1 MTTGSSDDRRG
12 AATRG
17 ERATSPTRTGS
28 LRHGRKRLG
37 PRRAGYRRSAPVP
50 PTRRTRQDDHNEPAA
65 PRCSQTLPSPLVRPP
80 ELPLLSLRIARFG
93 GHRNT
98 VVRPRTVTILRL
110 SLRIARFGG
119 HRNVATSAL
128 TPPSS
133 GTSLRIA
140 RFGGHRNGREP
151 ELTSDV
157 LGVATHSPL
166 RRA

>member
-1 MTTGSSDDRRG
+1 
-12 AATRG
+12 
-17 ERATSPTRTGS
+17 
-28 LRHGRKRLG
+28 
-37 PRRAGYRRSAPVP
+37 
-50 PTRRTRQDDHNEPAA
+50 
-65 PRCSQTLPSPLVRPP
+65 
-80 ELPLLSLRIARFG
+80 
-93 GHRNT
+93 